1 MDRILD
7 SGSNDWG
14 STPHGCTKQQKRA
27 CRKKTYR
34 HALFLSLSELLSPKV
49 AIYRNI
55 FYLCSV
61 ESVYTMRKF
70 KTIFLD
76 EAVEFLD
83 SLTEQA
89 RDKIFYNIFK
99 VEGGVKSNDLFKK
112 LEGTDIWE
120 FRTLYNGIQYR
131 LFAFWDTENETLV
144 VATHGIIKKVWK
156 VPSKEIAKA
165 EEIRKQYFET
175 K

>member
-1 MDRILD
+1 
-7 SGSNDWG
+7 
-14 STPHGCTKQQKRA
+14 
-27 CRKKTYR
+27 
-34 HALFLSLSELLSPKV
+34 
-49 AIYRNI
+49 
-55 FYLCSV
+55 
-61 ESVYTMRKF
+61 MRKF

-76 EAVEFLD
+76 EAMEFLD
-83 SLTEQA
+83 GLKEQA
-89 RDKIFYNIFK
+89 RDKIIYNVRK
-99 VEGGVKSNDLFKK
+99 VEGGVINNDLFKK

-131 LFAFWDTENETLV
+131 LFAFWDTEEEALV

-165 EEIRKQYFET
+165 EEIRKQYYET